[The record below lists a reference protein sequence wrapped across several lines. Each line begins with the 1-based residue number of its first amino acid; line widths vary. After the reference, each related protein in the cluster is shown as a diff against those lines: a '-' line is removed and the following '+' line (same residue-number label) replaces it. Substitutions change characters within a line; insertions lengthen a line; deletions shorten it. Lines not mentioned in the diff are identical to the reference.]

1 MFRITDVLTPEQ
13 RSYNM
18 SRIKSGDT
26 KPELLVRKWL
36 WSRGYRYR
44 LHVNGL
50 PGKPDIVFQR
60 KKKAVFVNGCFWHG
74 HGCRYSK
81 TPKTN
86 TEFWKKKIAANV
98 ERDNRV
104 QHQLSKLGWAV
115 FVVWECELHN
125 DPERVFSELSS
136 FLKDRVQVL

>member
-1 MFRITDVLTPEQ
+1 MGRITDVLTPEQ

-18 SRIKSGDT
+18 SRIRSGDT

-36 WSRGYRYR
+36 WSHGYRYR

-74 HGCRYSK
+74 HACRYSR

-86 TEFWKKKIAANV
+86 TEFWEKKIAANV
-98 ERDNRV
+98 ERDNIVFR
-104 QHQLSKLGWAV
+104 QLSKLGWTV
-115 FVVWECELHN
+115 FVVWECELRN
-125 DPERVFSELSS
+125 EPERVFSALSKYLS
-136 FLKDRVQVL
+136 E